1 MADRFVRGRIER
13 MRTRKIRSMLAAVC
27 GIAILT
33 FLPLWVRSY
42 SRLDTMRW
50 LGLEL
55 KSGYGITMFRGIEAG
70 AISDG
75 RFRSQP
81 MRDWTNFRRSI
92 ATSAMIRG
100 DARFA
105 EHFWIIV
112 PYWMLI
118 AGSAILGAIAGHPW
132 LPVRFNLRTLLFAA
146 MLVAFMLGL
155 SAYAAYR

>member
-1 MADRFVRGRIER
+1 MKVH
-13 MRTRKIRSMLAAVC
+13 KLRSTVAGICAIAV
-27 GIAILT
+27 LT

-55 KSGYGITMFRGIEAG
+55 KSGYGITMCRGVDAG
-70 AISDG
+70 PISVG

-81 MRDWTNFRRSI
+81 MRDWTGFRRSI
-92 ATSAMIRG
+92 LASTMIRG
-100 DARFA
+100 GARFGD
-105 EHFWIIV
+105 HFWIVV

-118 AGSAILGAIAGHPW
+118 AASATVGLIAGLPW
-132 LPVRFNLRTLLFAA
+132 LPVRFNLRTVLFAA

-155 SAYAAYR
+155 TAYAAYR

>member
-1 MADRFVRGRIER
+1 MKVH
-13 MRTRKIRSMLAAVC
+13 KLRSTVAGIC
-27 GIAILT
+27 GIAVLT

-50 LGLEL
+50 LGLEV
-55 KSGYGITMFRGIEAG
+55 KSGYGVTMARGIEAG
-70 AISDG
+70 AISEG

-92 ATSAMIRG
+92 PTSAMIRG
-100 DARFA
+100 GARFG
-105 EHFWIIV
+105 ERFWIVV

-118 AGSAILGAIAGHPW
+118 VGSAIVGVIAGLPW
-132 LPVRFNLRTLLFAA
+132 LPVRFNLRTLLFAT
-146 MLVAFMLGL
+146 LVIAFMLGV

>member
-1 MADRFVRGRIER
+1 MTVH
-13 MRTRKIRSMLAAVC
+13 KLRSTVAGICGLAV
-27 GIAILT
+27 LT

-55 KSGYGITMFRGIEAG
+55 RSGYGITMCRGIEAG
-70 AISDG
+70 PISDG

-100 DARFA
+100 GARFGD
-105 EHFWIIV
+105 HFWIVV

-118 AGSAILGAIAGHPW
+118 VGSAVLGTIAGLPW

-155 SAYAAYR
+155 TAYVTYR